1 MREEVHEDVSQQV
14 SVVYQDGTEGI
25 RDLPDGMRQIAS
37 QVQSWLNGQRAVA
50 GRVVQPK
57 FTEYDTIFDEMRLAR
72 KAMEHDDVVSNFA
85 EITEGLGLQGTKW
98 ESSDWVT
105 QDIFN
110 QMAAD
115 QNLDSVVRKMF
126 REDFAMSQSVLAA
139 WWGYGEFS
147 VRGETESGNKRKA
160 KKRVYYPQ
168 RLTLLDP
175 TRVVPVGTLAFG
187 LERLAWKATP
197 EEMSAYRAM
206 VLGQLQDDVMDRFYV
221 GEYKISAAE
230 QKELGALPDL
240 LLLSEEAV
248 TRHTATR
255 ADFERWAPVRL
266 KSIFPILAMKQHLAD
281 ADRVALIGA
290 ANYILLVKKGD
301 KDNPAHPEEIQNL
314 KEGFKTLARVPV
326 IFSDHRLAIEI
337 VAPKQ
342 DYTLQAEKYD
352 LLDGRIMQ
360 RLINGL
366 PTTSGNSAKA
376 SVHLDRTVSRALENR
391 RHMLKRFLEK
401 TIARAVVEHPKNKDI
416 FTEGPPSM
424 TFFPANVMIDSDATL
439 AQQIISMRTMN
450 EISRETALEY
460 FGFDQAAEA
469 MRRSLEEK
477 KYDDIFQTAVPF
489 SAPGQGGQGGQGKPP
504 AAQGP
509 AGAQGGRPTGG
520 GKTSANPTKTQRT
533 DNGTTAPKRSGS

>member
-1 MREEVHEDVSQQV
+1 MREEVTEDVSQQV
-14 SVVYQDGTEGI
+14 SVVYQDGTENI

-37 QVQSWLNGQRAVA
+37 QVQSWLNGQRAAA
-50 GRVVQPK
+50 GTVQRPE
-57 FTEYDTIFDEMRLAR
+57 FNRYDNVFEEMALAR
-72 KAMEHDDVVSNFA
+72 EAMRHDYVVSNFA
-85 EITEGLGLQGTKW
+85 EIAEGLALQGTKW
-98 ESSDWVT
+98 ESSDWLT

-110 QMAAD
+110 QMAAE
-115 QNLDSVVRKMF
+115 QNLDDLVRKMF
-126 REDFAMSQSVLAA
+126 RENFSVSQSVLAA
-139 WWGYGEFS
+139 WWGYGEFN
-147 VRGETESGNKRKA
+147 VRGETDNGNKRKA
-160 KKRVYYPQ
+160 KKKVWYPQ

-175 TRVVPVGTLAFG
+175 TRVVPVGTLSFG
-187 LERLAWKATP
+187 LERLAWRATP
-197 EEMSAYRAM
+197 EEMSTYRAL
-206 VLGQLQDDVMDRFYV
+206 VLGQVRDDVMDRFYV
-221 GEYKISAAE
+221 GEYKLSPSE
-230 QKELGALPDL
+230 QKELGALGSL
-240 LLLSEEAV
+240 LLLNEEAV
-248 TRHTATR
+248 TRHTGTR

-266 KSIFPILAMKQHLAD
+266 NSVFPLLAMKHHLMD

-301 KDNPAHPEEIQNL
+301 KDNPAHAEEIQNL

-342 DYTLQAEKYD
+342 DFTLQAEKYD
-352 LLDGRIMQ
+352 LIDTRIMQ
-360 RLINGL
+360 RLINAL
-366 PTTSGNSAKA
+366 PTDTGSRTSAA
-376 SVHLDRTVSRALENR
+376 SVSLGRTVTRALEGR

-401 TIARAVVEHPKNKDI
+401 AIARAVVEHPKNEGI
-416 FTEGPPSM
+416 FTDGPPSM
-424 TFFPANVMIDSDATL
+424 AYFPANVMIESDATL

-469 MRRSLEEK
+469 MRRALEEK
-477 KYDDIFQTAVPF
+477 VYDDIFQTAVPF
-489 SAPGQGGQGGQGKPP
+489 SSPAQGGQGGAAP

-533 DNGTTAPKRSGS
+533 DNGTTTPKRSGS